1 MSLSIE
7 RYALEARK
15 ALGVG
20 EHNQSFIVVENMA
33 FGDVI
38 SMTMAA
44 KKVKG
49 EFRQH
54 SCKFGVSIT
63 NNCTK
68 EGNGFTTGLT
78 SLKSKDLNLGIC
90 SVFLG
95 HEMKPISF
103 VAVPT
108 NQRKQYLSFKEKLTQ
123 TAKKLPR
130 LKKNSAWIIG
140 SNVNTHFEFKANLDM
155 VVNDQKQEIVTS
167 IENFFLNTKPY
178 TDLGLPP
185 FRKICFAGP
194 PGTGKTMMAGG
205 IAKFLSDKYNIKTM
219 YVSGG
224 GQFGSSF
231 DLIKIALDLIQNH
244 ASPTL
249 LIVEEFESFVLNMQ
263 DRAKVLTFLDG
274 FETPDLKYP
283 LCFIATTNH
292 PEIMDPAIINRAGRT
307 NRIFWFKGIKNVAQ
321 ANDLINIYNNGSL
334 ELPDFGSLIVN
345 KTPDFVKELLIELK
359 LNKAIGTELSIS
371 IISDIIRK
379 MSSRPT
385 NSDAQG
391 MEFN

>member
-1 MSLSIE
+1 MVTIE
-7 RYALEARK
+7 RYGFEAK
-15 ALGVG
+15 KILG
-20 EHNQSFIVVENMA
+20 HDIPCIIVIENMA
-33 FGDVI
+33 FGNAVE
-38 SMTMAA
+38 MTRTA

-49 EFRQH
+49 EYKQH
-54 SCKFGVSIT
+54 YSKLTVPIT
-63 NNCTK
+63 HSYTD
-68 EGNGFTTGLT
+68 EGHAFTTGLA
-78 SLKSKDLNLGIC
+78 SLKTKNLHIGIF
-90 SVFLG
+90 STFIG
-95 HEMKPISF
+95 QEMKPVSF
-103 VAVPT
+103 VAVPA
-108 NQRKQYLSFKEKLTQ
+108 NQRKQYLSFKTKLIQ
-123 TAKKLPR
+123 TAGKLPR
-130 LKKNSAWIIG
+130 LKKNNAWIIG
-140 SNVNTHFEFKANLDM
+140 SNINTNFEIKTNLEM

-178 TDLGLPP
+178 DDLGLPP

-263 DRAKVLTFLDG
+263 DRAKILTFLDG

-283 LCFIATTNH
+283 LCLIATTNH
-292 PEIMDPAIINRAGRT
+292 PELMDPAIINRTGRI
-307 NRIFWFKGIKNVAQ
+307 NRIFWFKCIKNVEQ
-321 ANDLINIYNNGSL
+321 ANGLISIYNKGSL
-334 ELPDFGSLIVN
+334 DHLPDFGNLLVN
-345 KTPDFVKELLIELK
+345 KTQDFVKELLIELK

-371 IISDIIRK
+371 NISDIIRK
-379 MSSRPT
+379 MSSRHT
-385 NSDAQG
+385 NSEAQG